1 MSRRWL
7 RAALVTSLTISTAV
21 VAATGGASA
30 DTRQRIAAAQQQ
42 LASLDRQAEVYS
54 ERMNA
59 ARDAYAAA
67 SQRATTAQHAADA
80 ANRKL
85 AIARDQVS
93 RFAATAYK
101 SGTLGASANVLNMT
115 GGDPSEALDRL
126 TLLDAVTN
134 SQQQMLADF
143 AATEHSAVAATAT
156 AKAAAAAA
164 HQQLEKV
171 QAARQHILDAAA
183 KVQTL
188 LRQLHRKQQAEA
200 AAAAAAALARQ
211 SVMPPPVISGGGGGA
226 HAAQIAVQ
234 WAHSELGKP
243 YVWGAA
249 GPDSFDC
256 SGLTQYVYGKA
267 GIYLPHYTGSQW
279 NVGRHVTRAELQPGD
294 LVFYFSDLSHEAIYI
309 GGGQVIHAP
318 HTGDVVRVAP
328 LDMDPYEGAVRVVG

>member
-7 RAALVTSLTISTAV
+7 RAALVTSLTVSTAV
-21 VAATGGASA
+21 VAVTGGASA
-30 DTRQRIAAAQQQ
+30 DTRQRITYAQQQ
-42 LASLDRQAEVYS
+42 LASLNRQAEVYS

-67 SQRATTAQHAADA
+67 TQRATTAKHAADLA
-80 ANRKL
+80 SRKL
-85 AIARDQVS
+85 GAARDQVS
-93 RFAATAYK
+93 RFAAIAYK
-101 SGTLGASANVLNMT
+101 SGGSFGATNVLDLT
-115 GGDPSEALDRL
+115 TGDPSQAMDRL
-126 TLLDAVTN
+126 ALLDAVSH
-134 SQQQMLADF
+134 SQQQVLATV
-143 AATEHSAVAATAT
+143 AATQHAATAATAT
-156 AKAAAAAA
+156 ARATAAAA

-188 LRQLHRKQQAEA
+188 LRQLHRQQQAQA

-211 SVMPPPVISGGGGGA
+211 SVMPPPVMSGGGGGA

-234 WAHSELGKP
+234 WAHNELGKP

-256 SGLTQYVYGKA
+256 SGLTQYIYGKA
-267 GIYLPHYTGSQW
+267 GIYLPHYTGDQW
-279 NVGRHVTRAELQPGD
+279 NVGRHVSRSELQPGD

-309 GGGQVIHAP
+309 GGGEVIHAP
-318 HTGDVVRVAP
+318 HTGDVVRIAP